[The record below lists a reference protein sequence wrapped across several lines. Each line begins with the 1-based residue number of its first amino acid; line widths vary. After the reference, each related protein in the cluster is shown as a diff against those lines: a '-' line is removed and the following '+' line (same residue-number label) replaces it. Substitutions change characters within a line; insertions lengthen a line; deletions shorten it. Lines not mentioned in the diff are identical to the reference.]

1 MQKNESLAKMSQL
14 RFFVLT
20 AAGELL
26 YPVKRWSLLFP
37 SALNH
42 THTIRTD
49 MKPHL
54 PTALRRALLAALAV
68 AALAPA
74 AWAETFTLT
83 QDTSYKCGEGDWS
96 LGAAFKSEITEVS
109 YTFTSNP
116 ENKYSLSFS
125 GGTDGV
131 FCDYSESGS
140 FDYLT
145 FTQLNGL
152 SFSGNEAPSTASV
165 IRSSL
170 GTITLTDNKGYI
182 TFSNNKSGLYGG
194 AISMR
199 SSSGDITLSE
209 NTGAIKFSGNEAK
222 GTDDGDGGAIYAYYG
237 MLTIADELVLNG
249 TATVAEGA
257 TITLGSSTT
266 LASAISN
273 DGTVALAGEIT
284 LNGFT
289 KETVYTYS
297 AGSNSGYR
305 TTSEGYGEGSEYKQR
320 NIQFCIKK

>member
-1 MQKNESLAKMSQL
+1 MSQL

-26 YPVKRWSLLFP
+26 YPFKRWSLLFP

-54 PTALRRALLAALAV
+54 PTALRRAFLAALAV

-131 FCDYSESGS
+131 FCDYSGSGS

-199 SSSGDITLSE
+199 SSSGDITLSK
-209 NTGAIKFSGNEAK
+209 NSGAITFSGNEAK